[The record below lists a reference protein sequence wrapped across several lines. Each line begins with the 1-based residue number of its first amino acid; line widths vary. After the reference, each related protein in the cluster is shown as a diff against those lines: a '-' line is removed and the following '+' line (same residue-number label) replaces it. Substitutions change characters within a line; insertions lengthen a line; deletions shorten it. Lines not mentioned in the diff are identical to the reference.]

1 MPRLVLWAHEPPAP
15 QWASWGRPPGARARV
30 NGRVEVRVPGRDGE
44 GQGVQLELAAG
55 LSGLA
60 GQLAAE
66 REWRE
71 RLAAAIAPVEVPAIG
86 AFTAGPYLQAA
97 WGPKDGYCWAVQ
109 RLTVAT
115 LAAAD
120 LLQVYRGAS
129 VADVNGSQ
137 NLLNGWQG
145 SAGTVQVWHPG
156 RTGCLLAARQ
166 TLIFTGTLSGGPY
179 MVNADVIQLE
189 SWLLPYFLL

>member
-1 MPRLVLWAHEPPAP
+1 MSRVALWTHDPPAP
-15 QWASWGRPPGARARV
+15 QWASWGRPPRLPGANARR
-30 NGRVEVRVPGRDGE
+30 NGYPGGAHLEVSASVSAGLGA
-44 GQGVQLELAAG
+44 LAAE
-55 LSGLA
+55 
-60 GQLAAE
+60 LAAE
-66 REWRE
+66 RRWRE
-71 RLAAAIAPVEVPAIG
+71 QLAAAIAPVEVPAIG

-115 LAAAD
+115 LGAAD

-145 SAGTVQVWHPG
+145 SAGTVQTWNPG
-156 RTGCLLAARQ
+156 RTGCMLAARQ

>member
-1 MPRLVLWAHEPPAP
+1 MGRPLLWAHDPPAP
-15 QWASWGRPPGARARV
+15 AWASWGARESRPRMRL
-30 NGRVEVRVPGRDGE
+30 DGPQE
-44 GQGVQLELAAG
+44 AAG
-55 LSGLA
+55 PRIEVSAAVSLGLRLESLT
-60 GQLAAE
+60 GELAAE

-71 RLAAAIAPVEVPAIG
+71 SIAAAIAPVEVPAIG

-115 LAAAD
+115 LASTD
-120 LLQVYRGAS
+120 VLQVYRGAS
-129 VADVNGSQ
+129 VADASGAQ

-145 SAGTVQVWHPG
+145 SAGTVQVWNPG
-156 RTGCLLAARQ
+156 RTGCMLAARQ
-166 TLIFTGTLSGGPY
+166 TLIFTGTLTAGPY